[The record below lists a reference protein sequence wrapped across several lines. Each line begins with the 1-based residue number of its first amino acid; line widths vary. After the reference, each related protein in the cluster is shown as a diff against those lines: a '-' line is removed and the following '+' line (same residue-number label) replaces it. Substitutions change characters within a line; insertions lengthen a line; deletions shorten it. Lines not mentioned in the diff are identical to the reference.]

1 MANFKIEADGSF
13 YPSDQQTLPQGEL
26 VTFTLG
32 EGATW
37 STVYVYDSGG
47 APSRGLFGTSSVLVS
62 RGGIISSTAPIGA
75 VYTLSIS
82 ATGPIEQVPDLFT
95 GHNGT
100 IKVGGS

>member
-13 YPSDQQTLPQGEL
+13 TPSEQQTVPRGEA

-32 EGATW
+32 TGATW
-37 STVYVYDSGG
+37 TTVYVYDSGG
-47 APSRGLFGTSSVLVS
+47 TLSRGLFGTSSVPVD
-62 RGGIISSTAPIGA
+62 RGGVVSPTAPIGD

-82 ATGPIEQVPDLFT
+82 STGPGEVLPDIFA